1 MAKTP
6 TWQRAEGKNPKGG
19 LNEKGRASLRAEG
32 HDIKRPQ
39 PEGGSR
45 RDSFCARMK
54 GMKKKLTSAET
65 ANDPDSRIN
74 KSLRAWN
81 CADGGAVDPY
91 AAVQEAAKGGAIWD
105 KPRPKKL
112 GKPDPL
118 SSKEKASAKAA
129 AKAAGRPYPNL
140 IDNMRAARADG
151 GEADPYEAVQQA
163 ANSDSGMGRFSDEDI
178 NRAAHGATPAVPPLT
193 VMENAAPVAPVSD
206 AMRSAYNAAV
216 PPTARLLA
224 ESAMGVHTP
233 ITERD
238 FSPSDIQNMK
248 DRLAEQQQFNASRE
262 RNLQSIQDTMTPE
275 GYRHYQA
282 MTDQPIGGS
291 EDYRLFMAQNA
302 EKLKSFQDTRGQ
314 TAVPYG
320 NTFGRDDQS
329 NQPLSVYTP
338 EQGNF
343 LTSMQRSYTDPGYRT
358 GMTLGRFNVYDT
370 PQGRVAVDNYDFRGR
385 KQTPSEMLHEFQT
398 QPTVTAIRGAIP
410 TVFPNIERPV
420 AINLDRP
427 GNYTYTGKP
436 IVTPGS
442 HLDPEQTATPSR
454 DIREDYQTKT
464 PGLHQ
469 FSQSAAESRTPNIT
483 TVLPPRRPTSFADG
497 GPVDDRAHEFV
508 QEQLQSG
515 EPQVPQYV
523 AENDFPARAARGV
536 EAVDTAASRVNN
548 MLANVVG
555 QPAMRS
561 PEGRS
566 ASEIV
571 QSAMPVDPY
580 QAVQQAARQWHEGDR
595 LGAAETMAT
604 GMPMQGA
611 IRAYHGSPYKFE
623 QFDPKFIGTGEGAQ
637 AYGHGLYFAGNP
649 KVAESYRNDLSKG
662 TLVRPTGEVF
672 SPMNELEHLN
682 VRVAT
687 DRFGVDA
694 GIKRAEQLLAQ
705 GAQDRPYRTQQALVD
720 DYNRLL
726 ELRNNA
732 VPNPGHMYEVD
743 IHAKPEHLLD
753 WDRPLSQQSESVRSA
768 IQPRIERLK
777 SAGAKFSEDPT
788 GDVLWRAAHPQ
799 GGIDVT
805 DFNIGPAAQA
815 SQILSKAG
823 IPGIRYLDQGSRVNT
838 PRKLWNDRW
847 QVDTGPDSP
856 MFDTESEARKFY
868 EGLLAKSPQTS
879 NYVVFDPRNIEI
891 LRRYADG
898 GEVIGD
904 KVEGDVQFLEDD
916 PYAKVQEA
924 AKLPM
929 MAQNDFAMRMPQP
942 EVRYDTGPQ
951 PGEATLKGYEP
962 TIREQIAQKMMGD
975 QAPSPERR
983 QFVEGLMGTS
993 GIGERG
999 MGVAD
1004 FVPVAGQA
1012 LQAQESYQNRDP
1024 KGFLL
1029 ATVPVPGANIEGKI
1043 AQGAAAAV
1051 ERAMAGQAAQ
1061 QMTKSQSQAAM
1072 KQAWEAG
1079 QGNTDK
1085 FRNWQHQW
1093 NVEQGPQ
1100 YAVQQAVQAAP
1111 PAMGHNMP
1119 PEPMVPDY
1127 NRIVNPAG
1135 FYSLGHEV
1143 ASTQLPSTVR
1153 TWQEMQSLLKKGGVK
1168 DEEMQFAGLLGMDP
1182 ATKISRDE
1190 IAQAFERNFPQVETI
1205 WKRSSDPVPAERI
1218 NQAIENR
1225 TQAQNDLRA
1234 ANTNL
1239 WNAANPT
1246 HQEDPVL
1253 NIRGDETPWSLP
1265 DLRTALMNDRVRF
1278 DDLDENIRGPAMDW
1292 QDAWRRY
1299 QNAESQVRN
1308 IEAPTRPEMAPK
1320 WEKYTHPGGT
1330 DYSESVLRLPYN
1342 NPASFRHIAPEIE
1355 AKYSDQ
1361 HAALKEKLFNLKE
1374 SYEAQKLHD
1383 IQQFNTA
1390 MESFKQRYYDRVLN
1404 DALAEGMAP
1413 EAAMRHAQ
1421 KFSDNSTYNAM
1432 SNYLGEP
1439 VPREMHYSS
1448 PRSEQLNEEIYKTR
1462 NEIGA
1467 FTQKMLDE
1475 SRALA
1480 GYPSYT
1486 EQVYRHETHL
1496 GDIDNPLL
1504 HQRWKE
1510 RVGPEGERIL
1520 SNEEFQSDLGQEGA
1534 ERGFKDPTADK
1545 RRVELERQRDALQ
1558 KEWDN
1563 EQRKLLEETNAK
1575 SAAVMRQKRD
1585 EIAQATTEYNKTNQL
1600 RSAFDAYNE
1609 QLAAIDDKYAPL
1621 LQPFKDQHN
1630 AATQQLIAKYKP
1642 ESKRLNDA
1650 IAAIKP
1656 PGEIPLFPHVGS
1668 TDQWVEL
1675 GAKHALQHALESG
1688 HDKIFIMG
1696 GQEQARRWQSGLR
1709 QAVDNISWESPA
1721 AEAEI
1726 PLDKLRRD
1734 YAKRIYGREAEWEL
1748 LPLASREAIERTIT
1762 KSTPQTARN
1771 DIFRTVYTQSN
1782 TRGRS
1787 KFDVD
1792 KDGFIIDSDVAEA
1805 RPTIGR
1811 DQRERKMKLSA
1822 VVGGDIAKK
1831 VMSGDAG
1838 NIPMKDYIMG
1848 AEGYTQHYERKVPSI
1863 YKDIIKKYL
1872 KVNPKVES
1880 GSLMERGVESNEI
1893 PPWGQLERL
1902 GYGKWKINFPDGSYR
1917 DDLSRE
1923 HANRLIERGKQNF
1936 EAMGRTWEPKNVP
1949 PIEGPHGT
1957 YIHITPEMRE
1967 AYRRIK
1973 EQRGSVFPGYAQ
1985 GGEVVNKPDPYDNVR
2000 KAAKISPRARRASH

>member
-6 TWQRAEGKNPKGG
+6 AWQRAEGKNPKGG

-54 GMKKKLTSAET
+54 GMKKKLTLSET

-81 CADGGAVDPY
+81 CADGGAVDSYNAVQKAARTDPSAPYGVVDMGDKIIVGSPHGEQIPLSDDLRARIQDVAGKSGAWYEGSGGDIEGNRKLIPSYRGSWDDQVARSIEGYPVEYMVPMFSNVEVNKPHEIYASPDRSIFDSIVANQDKAKYFKDRRFDADALRDFLTQGSEKDTDLVKMSQLPATKENLSKFFSTGERLMWPDNWQEYPNRLGKMAKRFEESRNKYLLNAPPGVYVTGAGHIPELRGMNKDLKVIGGERASEADGGPVFHKGRDEAHINFQVAKPGPHTTQLGIEEPYFRRWLSENQIPFDPNEAKPDYDMRGYYRAAMAGDPRTATEINANDHQRHFPDVWKTPSHETFSAQSQYATPNAPDWNEQDQLVDKAGRVLYDERMGRDDGGAVDSY
-91 AAVQEAAKGGAIWD
+91 AAVQEAAKGGEVWD

-112 GKPDPL
+112 GKPEPL

-151 GEADPYEAVQQA
+151 GEADPYESVQQA
-163 ANSDSGMGRFSDEDI
+163 ANPDSGMERFSQEDI

-193 VMENAAPVAPVSD
+193 VIENAAPASPVSD
-206 AMRSAYNAAV
+206 AMRGAYNAAV
-216 PPTARLLA
+216 PPTARLFA
-224 ESAMGVHTP
+224 ESAMGAHSP

-248 DRLAEQQQFNASRE
+248 DRLAEQQQFNARRE
-262 RNLQSIQDTMTPE
+262 KNLQTIQDTMTPE
-275 GYRHYQA
+275 AYRHYQA
-282 MTDQPIGGS
+282 MTDQPIGS
-291 EDYRLFMAQNA
+291 DEDYRRYMAHNA
-302 EKLKSFQDTRGQ
+302 EAIKTFQDTRGQ
-314 TAVPYG
+314 TGVPYG
-320 NTFGRDDQS
+320 TTFGKEDQP
-329 NQPLSVYTP
+329 NQPLSVYSP
-338 EQGNF
+338 EQGNL
-343 LTSMQRSYTDPGYRT
+343 LTSLQRSYTDPGYRT

-385 KQTPSEMLHEFQT
+385 KQSWSDVVKGFQE
-398 QPTVTAIRGAIP
+398 QPFVTALRGSIP
-410 TVFPNIERPV
+410 TVFPNIDRPV
-420 AINLDRP
+420 AVNLDKP
-427 GNYTYTGKP
+427 GNYTYTGKA
-436 IVTPGS
+436 ILTPGS
-442 HLDPEQTATPSR
+442 YLEPEQTQTPKR
-454 DIREDYQTKT
+454 DDIADYRTKT
-464 PGLHQ
+464 PGFHQ
-469 FSQSAAESRTPNIT
+469 FNQIAINSRTPDV
-483 TVLPPRRPTSFADG
+483 TVPLPPRRPTSF
-497 GPVDDRAHEFV
+497 
-508 QEQLQSG
+508 
-515 EPQVPQYV
+515 
-523 AENDFPARAARGV
+523 
-536 EAVDTAASRVNN
+536 
-548 MLANVVG
+548 
-555 QPAMRS
+555 
-561 PEGRS
+561 
-566 ASEIV
+566 
-571 QSAMPVDPY
+571 
-580 QAVQQAARQWHEGDR
+580 
-595 LGAAETMAT
+595 
-604 GMPMQGA
+604 
-611 IRAYHGSPYKFE
+611 
-623 QFDPKFIGTGEGAQ
+623 
-637 AYGHGLYFAGNP
+637 
-649 KVAESYRNDLSKG
+649 
-662 TLVRPTGEVF
+662 
-672 SPMNELEHLN
+672 
-682 VRVAT
+682 
-687 DRFGVDA
+687 
-694 GIKRAEQLLAQ
+694 
-705 GAQDRPYRTQQALVD
+705 
-720 DYNRLL
+720 
-726 ELRNNA
+726 
-732 VPNPGHMYEVD
+732 
-743 IHAKPEHLLD
+743 
-753 WDRPLSQQSESVRSA
+753 
-768 IQPRIERLK
+768 
-777 SAGAKFSEDPT
+777 
-788 GDVLWRAAHPQ
+788 
-799 GGIDVT
+799 
-805 DFNIGPAAQA
+805 
-815 SQILSKAG
+815 
-823 IPGIRYLDQGSRVNT
+823 
-838 PRKLWNDRW
+838 
-847 QVDTGPDSP
+847 
-856 MFDTESEARKFY
+856 
-868 EGLLAKSPQTS
+868 
-879 NYVVFDPRNIEI
+879 
-891 LRRYADG
+891 ADG

-904 KVEGDVQFLEDD
+904 KVEGDVQFAEDD

-962 TIREQIAQKMMGD
+962 TIREQIAQKLMGE
-975 QAPSPERR
+975 QSPSPERR

-993 GIGERG
+993 GIGERS

-1004 FVPVAGQA
+1004 FIPLAGQA
-1012 LQAQESYQNRDP
+1012 LQAQESYQYRDP

-1043 AQGAAAAV
+1043 AQGAAAAA
-1051 ERAMAGQAAQ
+1051 ERAMVGQAAQ

-1072 KQAWEAG
+1072 KQAWETG
-1079 QGNTDK
+1079 QGNADK
-1085 FRNWQHQW
+1085 YRNWQHQW

-1100 YAVQQAVQAAP
+1100 YTVAQPAPAAV

-1119 PEPMVPDY
+1119 PETIPVDY

-1143 ASTQLPSTVR
+1143 ASTQLPDTVR

-1168 DEEMQFAGLLGMDP
+1168 DEEMQFAGLLGMNP

-1190 IAQAFERNFPQVETI
+1190 IAQAFERNFPQVETV
-1205 WKRSSDPVPAERI
+1205 WKRSSAPVPAERI
-1218 NQAIENR
+1218 NQAVQNR
-1225 TQAQNDLRA
+1225 TQAQNDLRD

-1278 DDLDENIRGPAMDW
+1278 DDLDEHVRGPAMDW

-1320 WEKYTHPGGT
+1320 WEKYTHSGGT

-1355 AKYSDQ
+1355 VKYSDQ

-1374 SYEAQKLHD
+1374 SYQAQRLSD
-1383 IQQFNTA
+1383 NQQFNAA
-1390 MESFKQRYYDRVLN
+1390 MDAYKQRFYDKLMN
-1404 DALAEGMAP
+1404 EALESGWSP
-1413 EAAMRHAQ
+1413 EDAMRHAK
-1421 KFSDNSTYNAM
+1421 KFVNDTSYSGMA
-1432 SNYLGEP
+1432 NYLGEP
-1439 VPREMHYSS
+1439 YPRDLDYMS
-1448 PRSEQLNEEIYKTR
+1448 PRSEQLNEELYKTR
-1462 NEIGA
+1462 EEIGVL
-1467 FTQKMLDE
+1467 TNKMLDE

-1480 GYPSYT
+1480 GHPSYT
-1486 EQVYRHETHL
+1486 EQVYRHESHL
-1496 GDIDNPLL
+1496 GNIDNPLL

-1585 EIAQATTEYNKTNQL
+1585 EIKQVTDAYNQTNQL

-1630 AATQQLIAKYKP
+1630 AASQQLAAKYKP

-1650 IAAIKP
+1650 IAAIKQQ
-1656 PGEIPLFPHVGS
+1656 GDVPLFPHVGS

-1709 QAVDNISWESPA
+1709 QAVDNIRWEGEAKPWKGFGTIEEQDA
-1721 AEAEI
+1721 AEERFKKAKEALSSTLHNDRSYDEI
-1726 PLDKLRRD
+1726 VREFNDAQAAMRDTVPGWGRSAYDKPD
-1734 YAKRIYGREAEWEL
+1734 PEKEG
-1748 LPLASREAIERTIT
+1748 
-1762 KSTPQTARN
+1762 
-1771 DIFRTVYTQSN
+1771 FRTVYAKPSN
-1782 TRGRS
+1782 YSRDA
-1787 KFDVD
+1787 KFVIDRN
-1792 KDGFIIDSDVAEA
+1792 GNIIDSSLSNVK
-1805 RPTIGR
+1805 G
-1811 DQRERKMKLSA
+1811 KKLKDA
-1822 VVGGDIAKK
+1822 VGGDLAKRI
-1831 VMSGDAG
+1831 MSEESG
-1838 NIPMKDYIMG
+1838 NIPMKNYVMG

-1872 KVNPKVES
+1872 KVNPKVEA
-1880 GSLMERGVESNEI
+1880 GAIVERGVESNEI

-1902 GYGKWKINFPDGSYR
+1902 GYGKWKINFPDGSFR

-1923 HANRLIERGKQNF
+1923 KANRLIERGKQNF
-1936 EAMGRTWEPKNVP
+1936 EAMGRTWESKNVP

-1967 AYRRIK
+1967 AYQRIK
-1973 EQRGSVFPGYAQ
+1973 KERGSVFPGYAE
-1985 GGEVVNKPDPYDNVR
+1985 GGAVVNGSDPYDNMR
-2000 KAAKISPRARRASH
+2000 SLSRNFPRARRVSH

>member
-6 TWQRAEGKNPKGG
+6 TWQRAEGKNPNGG

-54 GMKKKLTSAET
+54 GMKKKLTSSET

-163 ANSDSGMGRFSDEDI
+163 ANPDSGMERFSQEDI

-193 VMENAAPVAPVSD
+193 VIENAAPASPVSD
-206 AMRSAYNAAV
+206 AMRGAYNAAV
-216 PPTARLLA
+216 PPTARLFA
-224 ESAMGVHTP
+224 ESAMGAHSP

-248 DRLAEQQQFNASRE
+248 DRLAEQQQFNARRE
-262 RNLQSIQDTMTPE
+262 KNLQTIQDTMTPE
-275 GYRHYQA
+275 AYRHYQA
-282 MTDQPIGGS
+282 MTDQPIGS
-291 EDYRLFMAQNA
+291 DEDYRRYMAHNA
-302 EKLKSFQDTRGQ
+302 EALKTFQDTRGQ
-314 TAVPYG
+314 TGVPYG
-320 NTFGRDDQS
+320 TTFGKEDQP
-329 NQPLSVYTP
+329 NQPLSVYSP
-338 EQGNF
+338 EQGNL
-343 LTSMQRSYTDPGYRT
+343 LTSLQRSYTDPGYRT

-385 KQTPSEMLHEFQT
+385 KQSWSDVVKGFQE
-398 QPTVTAIRGAIP
+398 QPFVTALRGSIP
-410 TVFPNIERPV
+410 TVFPNIDRPV
-420 AINLDRP
+420 AVNLDKP
-427 GNYTYTGKP
+427 GNYTYTGKA
-436 IVTPGS
+436 ILTPGS
-442 HLDPEQTATPSR
+442 YLEPEQTQTPKR
-454 DIREDYQTKT
+454 DDIADYRTKT
-464 PGLHQ
+464 PGFHQ
-469 FSQSAAESRTPNIT
+469 FNQVAINSRTPDV
-483 TVLPPRRPTSFADG
+483 TVPLPPRRP
-497 GPVDDRAHEFV
+497 
-508 QEQLQSG
+508 
-515 EPQVPQYV
+515 
-523 AENDFPARAARGV
+523 
-536 EAVDTAASRVNN
+536 
-548 MLANVVG
+548 
-555 QPAMRS
+555 
-561 PEGRS
+561 
-566 ASEIV
+566 
-571 QSAMPVDPY
+571 
-580 QAVQQAARQWHEGDR
+580 
-595 LGAAETMAT
+595 
-604 GMPMQGA
+604 
-611 IRAYHGSPYKFE
+611 
-623 QFDPKFIGTGEGAQ
+623 
-637 AYGHGLYFAGNP
+637 AG
-649 KVAESYRNDLSKG
+649 
-662 TLVRPTGEVF
+662 
-672 SPMNELEHLN
+672 
-682 VRVAT
+682 
-687 DRFGVDA
+687 
-694 GIKRAEQLLAQ
+694 
-705 GAQDRPYRTQQALVD
+705 
-720 DYNRLL
+720 
-726 ELRNNA
+726 
-732 VPNPGHMYEVD
+732 
-743 IHAKPEHLLD
+743 
-753 WDRPLSQQSESVRSA
+753 
-768 IQPRIERLK
+768 
-777 SAGAKFSEDPT
+777 
-788 GDVLWRAAHPQ
+788 
-799 GGIDVT
+799 
-805 DFNIGPAAQA
+805 
-815 SQILSKAG
+815 
-823 IPGIRYLDQGSRVNT
+823 
-838 PRKLWNDRW
+838 
-847 QVDTGPDSP
+847 
-856 MFDTESEARKFY
+856 
-868 EGLLAKSPQTS
+868 
-879 NYVVFDPRNIEI
+879 
-891 LRRYADG
+891 YADG

-951 PGEATLKGYEP
+951 PGEATLKGYDP
-962 TIREQIAQKMMGD
+962 TIREQIAQKMMGE

-1973 EQRGSVFPGYAQ
+1973 EQRGSVFPGYAH